1 MPRIAD
7 PAQAVTGGVD
17 THAEVNVAAVVD
29 AVGRVLGTEE
39 FPTTAGGDQAVL
51 AWMRRHGR
59 LVKVGVEGTGS
70 YGAGLARYLA
80 AQGVEVVPPQPRWP
94 ARGPPNNACAPG
106 SAACR
111 PARTAATSSP
121 SRWPGNWP
129 GSCGPK

>member
-80 AQGVEVVPPQPRWP
+80 AQG
-94 ARGPPNNACAPG
+94 
-106 SAACR
+106 
-111 PARTAATSSP
+111 
-121 SRWPGNWP
+121 SRW
-129 GSCGPK
+129 SR